1 MVRHNT
7 QRTVGKVRTWPA
19 VSLARAWP
27 MRAAWLLSLALVL
40 AGASAASGAAPE
52 NRRLFMQISRT
63 AGPENVVYGFFDEAT
78 GERVARLQIAKLSL
92 DYGKHGVFRVA
103 WKPRAVLQGVHLKL
117 FQDDAWSLVGGQLE
131 TVLAGIAPREALVLR
146 ELTFERAAATE
157 PALTARTAELTADGH
172 LRLQQAQLG
181 AEQRTEFRL
190 PLRTPAGEPAPWM
203 LFASAP
209 ATAPAVGQT
218 FSSP

>member
-19 VSLARAWP
+19 VSLVRAWP

-40 AGASAASGAAPE
+40 AGASAASAAAPE

-131 TVLAGIAPREALVLR
+131 AVLAGIAPREALVLR

-190 PLRTPAGEPAPWM
+190 PLRAPAGEPAPWI
-203 LFASAP
+203 LFATAP

>member
-1 MVRHNT
+1 M
-7 QRTVGKVRTWPA
+7 GKVRTWPA
-19 VSLARAWP
+19 VSPGRSWR
-27 MRAAWLLSLALVL
+27 MRGAWLLGLTLAL
-40 AGASAASGAAPE
+40 AGASVASVAAPE
-52 NRRLFMQISRT
+52 GRRLFMQISRT

-117 FQDDAWSLVGGQLE
+117 FQDDAWPLVGAQLE
-131 TVLAGIAPREALVLR
+131 AVLAGIAPREALVLR
-146 ELTFERAAATE
+146 ELSFERAAAEE
-157 PALTARTAELTADGH
+157 PVLTARTAELTADGH
-172 LRLQQAQLG
+172 LRLHQAQLG
-181 AEQRTEFRL
+181 AEQRPEFRL

-203 LFASAP
+203 LFAAAPGAAP
-209 ATAPAVGQT
+209 AAAQI

>member
-27 MRAAWLLSLALVL
+27 MRAAWLLSLTLVL
-40 AGASAASGAAPE
+40 AGASAASAATPE

-203 LFASAP
+203 LFAAAS